1 MVYVEVLMKAFVDIE
16 SGGFKHGELM
26 VMWGRQSGKSTLY
39 DTFMQESLKIK
50 FQTVGQSEVD
60 GEPWYTV
67 RTTDPIISSWIRR
80 QDHKLRV
87 ETTVSYPNYF
97 DIHEKLYIMLELK
110 YK

>member
-1 MVYVEVLMKAFVDIE
+1 MKTFIDIE
-16 SGGFKHGELM
+16 AGGFKNGELM
-26 VMWGRQSGKSTLY
+26 VMMGRQTGKSTLY
-39 DTFMQESLKIK
+39 DTFRENLRIK
-50 FQTVGQSEVD
+50 FQTVSQSEVD

-67 RTTDPIISSWIRR
+67 RTADPIVSSWIRS